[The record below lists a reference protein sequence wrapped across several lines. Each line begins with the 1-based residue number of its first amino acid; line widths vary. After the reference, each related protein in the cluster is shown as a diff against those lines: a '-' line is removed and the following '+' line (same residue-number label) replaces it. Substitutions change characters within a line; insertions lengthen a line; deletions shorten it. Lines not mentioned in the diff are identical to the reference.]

1 MKRFTFIKSFL
12 LLCALIA
19 GAGTAWA
26 DDKPNWSYTVVQGDA
41 SKLDTNNKTF
51 TVDATHVWSYDV
63 TVAAGTSPSITV
75 GSASNTY
82 GIKFGESS
90 SKYYS
95 PVILSTDAFNDKAV
109 TKVSLYLKHNGKKTG
124 SLTVKQG
131 SITIGTA
138 KTSQTSD
145 WITVTCSETMKGT
158 GGTLEIKYEVAQA
171 LYINKIEVW
180 YEELGKGEVTTTTID
195 ATGITNT
202 AIASGTAAGTL
213 KATVKA
219 GGTTIDGAAVTWSS
233 SDEGVAKISN
243 TGVVTLVSAGT
254 TTITADYAGVTDTYK
269 PSSATYELTVTN
281 SNANDGSLNKPFTV
295 KEAIDFIKAKEYG
308 DGNYYV
314 KGIISKVQSTSVLS
328 GGLLTYF
335 ISDDGTT
342 TNQLQVFKGKNKGNT
357 DFTAVSDIE
366 VEDAVVVVGP
376 LLYYNNTTPEI
387 NTGNYIYSIT
397 KKSTPTLVVDDVE
410 MYVDQEKAV
419 TDLYLIDDDYNG
431 DITFSSSAESIAKVE
446 GTVLKALAVG
456 TATITVTAAAT
467 DKYKSAEET
476 FEVTVKTKDVTP
488 EGSNTGEYYELVT
501 DASKLANGDKVLIT
515 STGSYTASKVTYQY
529 SWAMGAQDGTKRNVT
544 DVVISNNTITSI
556 PTDAQIVTLEGANG
570 GKWCLGVGTNLY
582 LNSGNKEVN
591 TTSTKEEVSITI
603 ANGNAT
609 ITAGDYTLQCNPNSG
624 AGRFAYYSSTQKPIQ
639 LFKLVKSTSFDIT
652 VDADEWRTIV
662 SAANATL
669 PSGLKAYYVTEVE
682 NGTNG
687 RKAVLTEATAI
698 KANTPYLLN
707 GAAGTYTLTVADE
720 ATAPTGN
727 KLQIS
732 DETTSDGVYVLAK
745 KSSGLGF
752 YRWAGGKLGAG
763 RVYLP
768 ATSDAPDFIGFDS
781 TTTGLKNLTP
791 AISTDEGAIYD
802 LQGRKVAQPTKGL
815 YIINGK
821 KYVVK

>member
-1 MKRFTFIKSFL
+1 MKRFTLLKSFL
-12 LLCALIA
+12 LLCALVA

-26 DDKPNWSYTVVQGDA
+26 DENVSTVSTTFSATGDVTDKFTQTGDNTSVSWDLAVTWGSDA
-41 SKLDTNNKTF
+41 SWQSMNNSKGSQIGSGGKPARSIVLTGSGISG
-51 TVDATHVWSYDV
+51 TIMSVVVNTSVASGGTT
-63 TVAAGTSPSITV
+63 TVAVSIGDTEFKYKNNSTATLVTSATDYDFT
-75 GSASNTY
+75 GSASGNVVITWDQPTTSKAIYIKSVTITY
-82 GIKFGESS
+82 TEAG
-90 SKYYS
+90 
-95 PVILSTDAFNDKAV
+95 
-109 TKVSLYLKHNGKKTG
+109 
-124 SLTVKQG
+124 
-131 SITIGTA
+131 
-138 KTSQTSD
+138 
-145 WITVTCSETMKGT
+145 
-158 GGTLEIKYEVAQA
+158 VA
-171 LYINKIEVW
+171 
-180 YEELGKGEVTTTTID
+180 TTTAID

-202 AIASGTAAGTL
+202 DIYKGTAAGTL
-213 KATVKA
+213 KAMVKA
-219 GGTTIDGAAVTWSS
+219 GETAIDGAVVTWSS
-233 SDEGVAKISN
+233 SKEDVAKISN